1 VTGDSLRRKI
11 VKKPKWLRWR
21 SEEKPSVTKSEKLK
35 NVRRQTDQRMK
46 QQNAKKERR
55 DEAEQKKSHQ
65 S

>member
-1 VTGDSLRRKI
+1 M
-11 VKKPKWLRWR
+11 PKWLRWR
-21 SEEKPSVTKSEKLK
+21 SVEKPSVTKSEKLK

-46 QQNAKKERR
+46 QQSAKKERR